1 MNCHVKIPYKIML
14 LLCLH
19 FCVYALPR
27 AVLQKDKS
35 TLSTTANVQMHVDGR
50 NTGFSGPS
58 IIDDMSY
65 IDYDPSNKIPSKRPN
80 VCNDC
85 VCGIGRKTRIV
96 GGNETSV
103 FEYPWLVSMS
113 KQGVFYC
120 AGSLI
125 TRRHILTAAH
135 CLEGFETKSIKLVI
149 ADSDRMKLAS
159 TAIVRRIKSVTIH
172 EEFHTYNF
180 NNDIAL
186 IEMDRPVSLDS
197 IIRTACLPEDKAID
211 YTGAMAT
218 VVGWGRT
225 GENKPVSDEL
235 RKVNVPILS
244 QEECDQAGYQ
254 KNRLTDN
261 MFCAGY
267 LDGKRDACFGD
278 SGGPLHVKGSYG
290 HLEVIG
296 IISWGRGCARPN
308 FPGIYTKL
316 NNYMETFKWTA
327 RVIQEL
333 VVRLISKIQKS
344 MLENVKTLKNVK
356 FLSIIILYILSNA
369 NVTIKIYETIEP
381 LPRTQDSSESRIVNV
396 YDAVSNVYFKEY
408 LVLRKMNF
416 RLLKFKIFILFLVM
430 LKEVYAKSFDLESS
444 TLNKTQPNN
453 RTGKFLFDELFGID
467 ITGGADDDEKLR
479 NCTCG
484 FISECGITNKE
495 NRIVGG
501 RPTIPN
507 RYPWIARLV
516 YDGRFHCGASLI
528 NNDYVIT
535 AAHCVRNLKRSKI
548 RVVLGDYDQ
557 YVNTDGVA
565 IMRAV
570 SSVIRHR
577 NFDINS
583 YNHDVALLKLRKP
596 VKFSKTVR
604 PVCLPQAESD
614 PAGKEGT
621 VIGWGRTSEGGML
634 PGKVHEVQVPVW
646 SLTQCRKMK
655 YRANR
660 ITNNMICAGKGT
672 QDSCQGDSGGPLLV
686 HEGDRLEIAGI
697 VSWGVGCGRPGYPG
711 VYTRVTRYLKW
722 INTNIKEGCLCI
734 N

>member
-1 MNCHVKIPYKIML
+1 MNCHAIIPCKIML
-14 LLCLH
+14 LLFLH
-19 FCVYALPR
+19 SCVYALPR
-27 AVLQKDKS
+27 VVLQKDRS

-50 NTGFSGPS
+50 NTGFSGLS

-96 GGNETSV
+96 GGNKTSV

-113 KQGVFYC
+113 KQGIFYC

-149 ADSDRMKLAS
+149 ADSDRTKLAS

-180 NNDIAL
+180 NNDIAI

-197 IIRTACLPEDKAID
+197 IVRTACLPEDKAID

-290 HLEVIG
+290 HLEIIG

-316 NNYMETFKWTA
+316 NNYMGW
-327 RVIQEL
+327 
-333 VVRLISKIQKS
+333 
-344 MLENVKTLKNVK
+344 LKDHLGNEC
-356 FLSIIILYILSNA
+356 SN
-369 NVTIKIYETIEP
+369 
-381 LPRTQDSSESRIVNV
+381 
-396 YDAVSNVYFKEY
+396 
-408 LVLRKMNF
+408 
-416 RLLKFKIFILFLVM
+416 
-430 LKEVYAKSFDLESS
+430 
-444 TLNKTQPNN
+444 
-453 RTGKFLFDELFGID
+453 GK
-467 ITGGADDDEKLR
+467 
-479 NCTCG
+479 
-484 FISECGITNKE
+484 
-495 NRIVGG
+495 
-501 RPTIPN
+501 
-507 RYPWIARLV
+507 
-516 YDGRFHCGASLI
+516 
-528 NNDYVIT
+528 
-535 AAHCVRNLKRSKI
+535 
-548 RVVLGDYDQ
+548 
-557 YVNTDGVA
+557 
-565 IMRAV
+565 
-570 SSVIRHR
+570 
-577 NFDINS
+577 
-583 YNHDVALLKLRKP
+583 
-596 VKFSKTVR
+596 
-604 PVCLPQAESD
+604 
-614 PAGKEGT
+614 
-621 VIGWGRTSEGGML
+621 
-634 PGKVHEVQVPVW
+634 
-646 SLTQCRKMK
+646 
-655 YRANR
+655 
-660 ITNNMICAGKGT
+660 
-672 QDSCQGDSGGPLLV
+672 
-686 HEGDRLEIAGI
+686 
-697 VSWGVGCGRPGYPG
+697 
-711 VYTRVTRYLKW
+711 
-722 INTNIKEGCLCI
+722 
-734 N
+734 

>member
-1 MNCHVKIPYKIML
+1 MNCHAIIPCKIML
-14 LLCLH
+14 LLFLH
-19 FCVYALPR
+19 SCVYALPR
-27 AVLQKDKS
+27 VVLQKDRS

-50 NTGFSGPS
+50 NTGFSGLS

-96 GGNETSV
+96 GGNKTSV

-113 KQGVFYC
+113 KQGIFYC

-149 ADSDRMKLAS
+149 ADSDRTKLAS

-180 NNDIAL
+180 NNDIAI

-197 IIRTACLPEDKAID
+197 IVRTACLPEDKAID

-316 NNYMETFKWTA
+316 NNYMGW
-327 RVIQEL
+327 
-333 VVRLISKIQKS
+333 
-344 MLENVKTLKNVK
+344 LKDHLGNECVCPPPHS
-356 FLSIIILYILSNA
+356 LR
-369 NVTIKIYETIEP
+369 IY
-381 LPRTQDSSESRIVNV
+381 S
-396 YDAVSNVYFKEY
+396 KEY
-408 LVLRKMNF
+408 FVLRKMNF
-416 RLLKFKIFILFLVM
+416 RLLKFKILILLLVM
-430 LKEVYAKSFDLESS
+430 LKELYAKSFDLESS
-444 TLNKTQPNN
+444 TLNKTQSNN

-479 NCTCG
+479 NCTC
-484 FISECGITNKE
+484 ECGITNKE

-577 NFDINS
+577 NFDMNS

-711 VYTRVTRYLKW
+711 VYTRVTRYLNW
-722 INTNIKEGCLCI
+722 INTNIKESCLCV

>member
-1 MNCHVKIPYKIML
+1 ML
-14 LLCLH
+14 QNGRS
-19 FCVYALPR
+19 AL
-27 AVLQKDKS
+27 S
-35 TLSTTANVQMHVDGR
+35 SISNVQMHVDGS
-50 NTGFSGPS
+50 NIGFGRLST
-58 IIDDMSY
+58 IDDTSY
-65 IDYDPSNKIPSKRPN
+65 IDYDPTNRIPSKRPN

-103 FEYPWLVSMS
+103 FEYPWLVSMT

-135 CLEGFETKSIKLVI
+135 CLEGFETRSIKLVI
-149 ADSDRMKLAS
+149 ADSDRTRLAS
-159 TAIVRRIKSVTIH
+159 TAIVRRIKSVIIH
-172 EEFHTYNF
+172 EEFHTYTF
-180 NNDIAL
+180 DNDIAI
-186 IEMDRPVSLDS
+186 IEMDRPVSLDG
-197 IIRTACLPEDKAID
+197 IVRTACLPEDKAID
-211 YTGAMAT
+211 YTGATAT

-225 GENKPVSDEL
+225 GENKPVSEKL

-267 LDGKRDACFGD
+267 LDGQRDACFGD

-308 FPGIYTKL
+308 FPGIYTRL
-316 NNYMETFKWTA
+316 NNYME
-327 RVIQEL
+327 
-333 VVRLISKIQKS
+333 
-344 MLENVKTLKNVK
+344 
-356 FLSIIILYILSNA
+356 
-369 NVTIKIYETIEP
+369 
-381 LPRTQDSSESRIVNV
+381 
-396 YDAVSNVYFKEY
+396 
-408 LVLRKMNF
+408 
-416 RLLKFKIFILFLVM
+416 
-430 LKEVYAKSFDLESS
+430 
-444 TLNKTQPNN
+444 
-453 RTGKFLFDELFGID
+453 
-467 ITGGADDDEKLR
+467 
-479 NCTCG
+479 
-484 FISECGITNKE
+484 CGITNQE

-501 RPTIPN
+501 KPTTPN

-516 YDGRFHCGASLI
+516 YNGRFHCGASLI

-535 AAHCVRNLKRSKI
+535 AAHCVRNLKRTKI
-548 RVVLGDYDQ
+548 RVILGDYDQ

-565 IMRAV
+565 VMRAI
-570 SSVIRHR
+570 SAVIRHR
-577 NFDINS
+577 SFDMNS

-596 VKFSKTVR
+596 VKFTKTVR
-604 PVCLPQAESD
+604 PVCLPKADSD

-686 HEGDRLEIAGI
+686 YESDRLEIAGI

-711 VYTRVTRYLKW
+711 VYTRVAKYLNW
-722 INTNIKEGCLCI
+722 INTNIKESCLCV